1 MNDGQ
6 QQEHAVAHSWPLR
19 ALAELLGDIGG
30 QKFPDLFAGD
40 EEEAGSPAKGKMTE
54 KTRAKALRLLAVV
67 AEDDL
72 SLEEAADKLCISIY
86 TANQHIA
93 AARRVF
99 GAATTHG
106 AIYAAMQQGLIEA

>member
-1 MNDGQ
+1 MTGGARTDDTGPP
-6 QQEHAVAHSWPLR
+6 AWPLR
-19 ALAELLGDIGG
+19 ALAEVAGEIAMR
-30 QKFPDLFAGD
+30 KFPDFFAGD
-40 EEEAGSPAKGKMTE
+40 GEEAESPAKSEMTE
-54 KTRAKALRLLAVV
+54 KTRAKALRLLAAV

-72 SLEEAADKLCISIY
+72 SLEEAADKLCISIH

-106 AIYAAMQQGLIEA
+106 AIYAAMQQGLIEG

>member
-1 MNDGQ
+1 MENQPNIIDLP
-6 QQEHAVAHSWPLR
+6 AWPLR
-19 ALAELLGDIGG
+19 ALAEVAGEIGER
-30 QKFPDLFAGD
+30 KVPDMFRCD
-40 EEEAGSPAKGKMTE
+40 EEETGTPAKGKMTE

-72 SLEEAADKLCISIY
+72 SLDEAADKLCISIY

-99 GAATTHG
+99 GVATTTG
-106 AIYAAMQQGLIEA
+106 AIYAAMQQGLIEG